1 MRKFFVQIFL
11 LAAFLFITGV
21 FFAGS
26 AAAVAPPGPGT
37 SLGISGECV
46 DQAGY
51 LGPRPSGEDPC
62 IPYDQP
68 RLKADS
74 CVYSGGVAGYR
85 NSQGTCYPITNFTD
99 YPGYSN
105 SGSTSSISIDTKGTC
120 GDIIGAG
127 DIVSRA
133 GFVQWLC
140 SQSNSNPDRNAIE
153 VLIEVL
159 ANYILGLGTFILVLV
174 MALAFVQIVTAGA
187 SPEALKAGKKRLL
200 LATSSIAVIAIGRVI
215 LDLIGVT
222 GGNFLGVNVQAF
234 NQNTVPEIIRAVYN
248 YLLFVGGSLGV
259 GMIIFGGIKM
269 MTSAGNPQAIQGAR
283 KVIMFAVI
291 GLLGLASIGIIITLV
306 QRIVTG

>member
-1 MRKFFVQIFL
+1 MQKTFIKIALVVAL
-11 LAAFLFITGV
+11 LFATGI

-26 AAAVAPPGPGT
+26 AAAAAPPPPGT
-37 SLGISGECV
+37 SLGIAGECV

-68 RLKADS
+68 SIRAES

-99 YPGYSN
+99 YPGYS
-105 SGSTSSISIDTKGTC
+105 SSRGTSTVRIDTKATC
-120 GDIIGAG
+120 GDIIAAG

-140 SQSNSNPDRNAIE
+140 AQSNSNPNRNAIE
-153 VLIEVL
+153 VLIEVVS
-159 ANYILGLGTFILVLV
+159 NYILGLGTFILVLV

-187 SPEALKAGKKRLL
+187 SPEALKAGKRRLL
-200 LATSSIAVIAIGRVI
+200 LATTSIAAIAIGRVI

-222 GGNFLGVNVQAF
+222 GGNFLGVPVDNF
-234 NQNTVPEIIRAVYN
+234 NQDTVPQIIRAIYN

-283 KVIMFAVI
+283 KIIIFAVA